1 MNSDGYLYDFI
12 IVGAGPSSVSAAWPL
27 VKSGKKV
34 LMVDAGADQISS
46 ESQNNSFS
54 LLSLRDGSHG
64 NFFQGNDASK
74 LITKGFSSPKLRA
87 SGEDFNQYLEINKLD
102 PNNFTLTGLVG
113 AGGLSRIWGAA
124 CSCYDD
130 YDLINSYVKYKD
142 LLPSYIEIARR
153 IGMSGNNS
161 SSIASFI
168 GDQLPLQ
175 GALEQTPLIKKLLSS
190 YGTKKNS
197 NGFLMGETLT
207 AVTSKAL
214 GSRGACLGEMRCM
227 WGCPHQSIYSA
238 KSDVQQLLSFANFE
252 FKQNVVVDDLI
263 RSESNDWIVA
273 GVKVGSGK
281 RVSFFG
287 KKILLGMGTFATT
300 RLIMKTFLPKEKN
313 LRVLHNPAFSGAMLI
328 PSFVGRQLPS
338 RGYGGSQL
346 CFKIPLSAS
355 DPQEYAFGL
364 VFDAASLPAYDLMRH
379 MPFTRN
385 GAINITRSLL
395 PGLIVLMV
403 YMPPSLSDSYVS
415 LDHDDRLKI
424 QGNYGSGFPKV
435 YAKCVSLTKSF
446 FRKLGAYSLP
456 GSFKPY
462 SPGAEVHYGCSLSSN
477 DLVSKDGEL
486 VMAKGIYAIDG
497 SSLPTLT
504 AKSHTLT
511 IMANAD
517 RIARGLA

>member
-1 MNSDGYLYDFI
+1 MNSLGCLYDFI
-12 IVGAGPSSVSAAWPL
+12 LVGAGPSSVSAAWPL

-34 LMVDAGADQISS
+34 LMIDAGEEEIVPKL
-46 ESQNNSFS
+46 ENNF
-54 LLSLRDGSHG
+54 LSLRNLRDGNHS
-64 NFFQGNDASK
+64 NFFQGESAAK
-74 LITKGFSSPKLRA
+74 LLTKGFSSPKLRA
-87 SGEDFNQYLEINKLD
+87 SGENFSQYLELNKLE

-130 YDLINSYVKYKD
+130 YDLFDCSVKHKD

-161 SSIASFI
+161 SPIASFI

-190 YGTKKNS
+190 YGTQTNF
-197 NGFLMGETLT
+197 NGFLIGETLV

-214 GSRGACLGEMRCM
+214 GSRGACSGEMRCM
-227 WGCPHQSIYSA
+227 WGCPHRSIYSA
-238 KSDVQQLLSFANFE
+238 KFDIQQLLSFENFE
-252 FKQNVVVDDLI
+252 FKQNLAIDDVI
-263 RSESNDWIVA
+263 RSKFNEWIVA
-273 GVKVGSGK
+273 GLHTGSGK
-281 RVSFFG
+281 RERFSGSKV
-287 KKILLGMGTFATT
+287 LLGMGTFATT
-300 RLIMKTFLPKEKN
+300 RLIMKKFLPKEKT
-313 LRVLHNPAFSGAMLI
+313 LRVLHTPAFSGAMLI
-328 PSFVGRQLPS
+328 PSFIGRQLPS
-338 RGYGGSQL
+338 MGYGGSQL
-346 CFKIPLSAS
+346 CFKIPLSTS

-379 MPFTRN
+379 MPFTRS

-395 PGLIVLMV
+395 PSLIVLMV
-403 YMPPSLSDSYVS
+403 YMPPSLSNSHVS
-415 LDHDDRLKI
+415 LGDDDHLKI
-424 QGNYGSGFPKV
+424 QGNYDPSFYKS
-435 YAKCVSLTKSF
+435 YSQCVSLTNSF
-446 FRKLGAYSLP
+446 FRKLGAYGLP

-462 SPGAEVHYGCSLSSN
+462 SPGAEVHYGCTLSLN
-477 DLVSKDGEL
+477 GLVSKDGEL
-486 VMAKGIYAIDG
+486 VMAKGVYAIDG

-517 RIARGLA
+517 RIARLLV